1 MDEEQA
7 KKTQEELRNQGK
19 EAILVPLDGKYKLQ
33 IGAFIQKENAQQLAD
48 ELKKAGYN
56 PVLEE
61 K

>member
-7 KKTQEELRNQGK
+7 KKTQEALRNQGK
-19 EAILVPLDGKYKLQ
+19 EAMLVPADGKYKLQ
-33 IGAFIQKENAQQLAD
+33 VGAFIQKENAQQLAD

-56 PVLEE
+56 PVVEE